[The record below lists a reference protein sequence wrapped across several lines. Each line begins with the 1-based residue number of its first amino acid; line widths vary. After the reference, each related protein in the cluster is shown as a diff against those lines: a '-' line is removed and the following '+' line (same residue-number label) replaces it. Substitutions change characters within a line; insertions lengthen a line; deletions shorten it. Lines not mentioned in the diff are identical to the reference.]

1 MMKARMKKAWER
13 LDLWYW
19 TSGVMELAEIGYNA
33 IKFLICFVGV
43 SLMTTGG
50 MVKFSEIWGNNHPYV
65 IILYGLSA
73 YVVMVGAIEIA
84 RS

>member
-1 MMKARMKKAWER
+1 MKTR
-13 LDLWYW
+13 LKSFFEKLNLWYW
-19 TSGVMELAEIGYNA
+19 TSGAMELFEIGYKLG
-33 IKFLICFVGV
+33 KFLICFVGV

-73 YVVMVGAIEIA
+73 YVVLVGAVEIA
-84 RS
+84 KS